1 MEFHHSRLGGITR
14 DKLHRE
20 LGQILLVEA
29 DQITITA
36 GLPVAEAFI
45 GFRLE
50 DNPDHLGEF
59 MQEPASRVHLHRF
72 EIFRDFEKA
81 YEFVKHLSP
90 SDDMRDVVFRL
101 KSFCFHAPRSG
112 KHSAICD
119 SPLPFM
125 TPEGV
130 CRLIADAAYARYK
143 LELIG
148 SEVFSIREIALLADV
163 PDDVVRACTQR
174 VDADR
179 LQATKY
185 AKSTE
190 IGADDARLWL
200 TGQAGFT
207 SSYGVQNVLD
217 SVKTA
222 EELGTSIR
230 NRRFRSEGGTE
241 KLVVGFTADE
251 LDKWEGGDII
261 WDPRRTDDL
270 VDRAADLARHL
281 DLDVPLFVG
290 KVIGASTER
299 CPATR

>member
-1 MEFHHSRLGGITR
+1 MELHHSRLDGITR
-14 DKLHRE
+14 DKLRRE
-20 LGQILLVEA
+20 LAEILLVQA
-29 DQITITA
+29 DQLTITA

-59 MQEPASRVHLHRF
+59 MLEPASRVDLHRF
-72 EIFRDFEKA
+72 EIFRDFEVA

-90 SDDMRDVVFRL
+90 SDDMRDAFIRL

-119 SPLPFM
+119 TPLPFM

-130 CRLIADAAYARYK
+130 CRLVADAAYARYR
-143 LELIG
+143 LELMG

-163 PDDVVRACTQR
+163 SDDVVRACTQR

-190 IGADDARLWL
+190 IGADDARSWL
-200 TGQAGFT
+200 AGQAGFT
-207 SSYGVQNVLD
+207 SSCIIPNTLD

-222 EELGTSIR
+222 EELGTLIR
-230 NRRFRSEGGTE
+230 YRRFRSEGGIE
-241 KLVVGFTADE
+241 KPVVGFTSDE
-251 LDKWEGGDII
+251 LDRWEGGDIM
-261 WDPRRTDDL
+261 WDPRRAADL
-270 VDRAADLARHL
+270 VDRAADLAHHL
-281 DLDVPLFVG
+281 DFDVPPFVG
-290 KVIGASTER
+290 KVLEVSTEHR
-299 CPATR
+299 PATL